1 MDGRSREPSS
11 RRREPTDLFATILE
25 VVKRH
30 RGRAR
35 ITRVSYGAG
44 MPVDRLR
51 VAVERLLEFGLL
63 SSQEDDG
70 HVYYDV
76 TARGQEFLD
85 TYWKMKAY
93 IDVLGATDA
102 GARRSGAKPRAR
114 SPHD

>member
-1 MDGRSREPSS
+1 MRDPDARLERGP

-35 ITRVSYGAG
+35 ITRISYGAG

-51 VAVERLLEFGLL
+51 VAIDRLVATGLL
-63 SSQEDDG
+63 SSEEDDG
-70 HVYYDV
+70 HTAYDV

-85 TYWKMKAY
+85 TYWKMRGY
-93 IDVLGATDA
+93 IEGLDEA
-102 GARRSGAKPRAR
+102 GRTPTARAP
-114 SPHD
+114 